1 MLAAN
6 SPAILTKSVPSQQR
20 GQALG
25 LQSTM
30 TYLGLT
36 VGPSVGG
43 LIADYFGWR
52 VVFYINV
59 PVVILA
65 IILSIKFIAPDRHE
79 KTTERFDPLGAFLF
93 MSGLISLLFGL
104 NQGHSLGWGSVPI
117 LASLGASIIL
127 LVLFIYV
134 ERRSTHPM
142 LDLRLFSNRQFST
155 AVASAIL
162 NYLCVF
168 TILFTTPF
176 FLIQARGYSASQ
188 AGVILTAMP
197 VVMALVAPLSGTL
210 SDRIGTRLPA
220 LLGMVVLAAGLY
232 LMSRLGVNSTNLQIV
247 IGLGIAGLGTG
258 TFISPNTSALMGA
271 APRHRQGIAAGIMA
285 TSRNFGMVLGVGL
298 AGAILTT
305 YVSRYP
311 AGQPVAL
318 FEAIHTAFVVAAGI
332 AILGTL
338 ITALR
343 SGSEKPCSSPING

>member
-6 SPAILTKSVPSQQR
+6 SPAILTKSFPSQQR

-59 PVVILA
+59 PVCILA
-65 IILSIKFIAPDRHE
+65 IALSLRFIAPDRPE
-79 KTTERFDPLGAFLF
+79 RATERFDPFGAFLF
-93 MSGLISLLFGL
+93 MSGLICLLFGL
-104 NQGHSLGWGSVPI
+104 NQGHSLGWTSIPI
-117 LASLGASIIL
+117 FASLGASFIL

-134 ERRSTHPM
+134 EQHLAHPM
-142 LDLRLFSNRQFST
+142 LDLRLFSKRQFT
-155 AVASAIL
+155 ASVLSAIL
-162 NYLCVF
+162 NYMCVF

-188 AGVILTAMP
+188 AGIILTAMP

-232 LMSRLGVNSTNLQIV
+232 ALSRLGANSTNLQIV
-247 IGLGIAGLGTG
+247 FGLGIAGFGTG

-271 APRHRQGIAAGIMA
+271 APRHQQGIAAGIMA

-305 YVSRYP
+305 YVSRSP
-311 AGQPVAL
+311 AGESTAL
-318 FEAIHTAFVVAAGI
+318 FEAIHTAFLVAAGI
-332 AILGTL
+332 AILGSL
-338 ITALR
+338 ITSMR
-343 SGSEKPCSSPING
+343 SDT